1 MAVKYFAISL
11 DCTNFA
17 ENPAMAAGRKTRRT
31 ETGRELQR
39 QINDKQDMLMRRI
52 IALMMMVGLT
62 LIASAQTDVMSV
74 DDAITI
80 FKSGKKATADAT
92 LSKQGYRYKGVSTLL
107 HKDYCW
113 AKNVEL
119 SKDFLPESYGKGNSS
134 VFMMATDGKSAFLYV
149 YNQRAF
155 AGLQAQVKKKG
166 YEVQKQKDGSLLC
179 THDALPTLTFMQL
192 QMPYPF
198 CMVVTS

>member
-1 MAVKYFAISL
+1 
-11 DCTNFA
+11 
-17 ENPAMAAGRKTRRT
+17 
-31 ETGRELQR
+31 
-39 QINDKQDMLMRRI
+39 
-52 IALMMMVGLT
+52 
-62 LIASAQTDVMSV
+62 
-74 DDAITI
+74 
-80 FKSGKKATADAT
+80 
-92 LSKQGYRYKGVSTLL
+92 LL

-198 CMVVTS
+198 CMVVTP